1 MSSTARGAVRRLR
14 RAARELRGVAPRP
27 ATPTPSPAPAAV
39 PADRGQQIREVRDL
53 LRDHLPREAV
63 AARPGLRVAVAA
75 SPRLADALAWEWDQT
90 VLEPG
95 QWSGVLEPA
104 GAELVL
110 VEAQSGHV
118 PGWGPADGEPAR
130 LVAAAAALG
139 LPVVVWVT
147 SSSGDTAGLD
157 ALVDAAAVV
166 FVADPAAAV
175 AWREHKPDA
184 VVEVLPPAAAPMQHS
199 PVLVGGSDRRPGAAA
214 FVSDQGALD
223 PVSVAGLESL
233 VAPAVGTRALPE
245 LHAWRARGRRG
256 AVGAEAVLPAAVKPV
271 AVGSTVAELSE
282 PIVDHYRVFVDAARS
297 SPESTW
303 SLLDAAAAQT
313 AVVTLPE
320 YRAALPEDLRSY
332 VATADQPVAFGRE
345 IIARLAQPE
354 LRDREALQLHRAV
367 LAGHTLGHRVDAVL
381 AALGRPVAPFDRS
394 VSIVVPTNREH
405 ELDNVFAN
413 VARQAH
419 RDNELILV
427 LHGLGLDHA
436 DLHARAKEH
445 GVERLQVIDA
455 DSSAAL
461 GTMMNLGVDAASG
474 RYTAK
479 MDDDNFYGRHYLTD
493 LVHAFASTD
502 AGIVGKWAHYVWLRS
517 VNAVVLRYAGYQHR
531 YYRLVQGGSIMADTE
546 LAKDLRFSDIPRAVD
561 TDFLNR
567 AWASGV
573 RTYSSDRFN
582 FVSIRG
588 TDHEA
593 HTWKVTDTEMMIGG
607 GQVAFYGDPRVHV
620 DV

>member
-14 RAARELRGVAPRP
+14 RAARELRGTAPRP
-27 ATPTPSPAPAAV
+27 AAQPPVAAPAE
-39 PADRGQQIREVRDL
+39 RQQTRDFRDL
-53 LRDHLPREAV
+53 LRDRLPREPV

-75 SPRLADALAWEWDQT
+75 SPRLADGLAWEWDQT
-90 VLEPG
+90 LLAPG
-95 QWSGVLEPA
+95 AWSGELES
-104 GAELVL
+104 AEADLLL
-110 VEAQSGHV
+110 VEGRSGHV
-118 PGWGPADGEPAR
+118 PGWGPAAGEPAR
-130 LVAAAAALG
+130 LVAAAAELG
-139 LPVVVWVT
+139 LPVVLWVT
-147 SSSGDTAGLD
+147 ASSDDTEGLD
-157 ALVDAAAVV
+157 ELVEAAAVV
-166 FVADPAAAV
+166 FVADAGAV
-175 AWREHKPDA
+175 GTWQARWPGA
-184 VVEVLPPAAAPMQHS
+184 VVEALPPAAAPMLHS
-199 PVLVGGSDRRPGAAA
+199 PVIVGGSDRRPGTAT
-214 FVSDQGALD
+214 FVADQGALD
-223 PVSVAGLESL
+223 PVSMAGLESL

-245 LHAWRARGRRG
+245 LHAWRARGERG
-256 AVGAEAVLPAAVKPV
+256 TVGTDSALPAAVKPV
-271 AVGSTVAELSE
+271 AVGSTVLELSE
-282 PIVDHYRVFVDAARS
+282 PIADHYQVLVDAARS
-297 SPESTW
+297 SSESTW

-313 AVVTLPE
+313 AVVTLPQ
-320 YRAALPEDLRSY
+320 YRTALPGDLRPY

-345 IIARLAQPE
+345 IIARVTQPE

-367 LAGHTLGHRVDAVL
+367 LAGHTLSHRVDAVL
-381 AALGRPVAPFDRS
+381 TALGRPVTPVDRT

-455 DSSAAL
+455 EASAPL
-461 GTMMNLGVDAASG
+461 GTMMNLGVDAAGG

-493 LVHAFASTD
+493 LVNAFASTE
-502 AGIVGKWAHYVWLRS
+502 AGIVGKWAHYIWLRS

-531 YYRLVQGGSIMADTE
+531 YHRLVQGGSIMADTE

-573 RTYSSDRFN
+573 KTYSSDRFN

-588 TDHEA
+588 TDREA
-593 HTWKVTDTEMMIGG
+593 HTWKVTDTELMIGG
-607 GQVAFYGDPRVHV
+607 AQVAFYGDPRIHV

>member
-1 MSSTARGAVRRLR
+1 MRNAARGVARRLR
-14 RAARELRGVAPRP
+14 RAARELRGTAPRP
-27 ATPTPSPAPAAV
+27 ATVPPVAAPAE
-39 PADRGQQIREVRDL
+39 RGQQNREIRDL
-53 LRDHLPREAV
+53 LRDRPPREAV

-75 SPRLADALAWEWDQT
+75 SPRLADGLAWEWDQT
-90 VLEPG
+90 LLTPG
-95 QWSGVLEPA
+95 EWPDALEPA
-104 GAELVL
+104 AAHLLL
-110 VEAQSGHV
+110 VEARSGHV

-130 LVAAAAALG
+130 LVAAAAELG

-147 SSSGDTAGLD
+147 ASCDDTEGLD
-157 ALVDAAAVV
+157 ALVEAAAVV
-166 FVADPAAAV
+166 FLADAGAV
-175 AWREHKPDA
+175 GAWQARWPGA
-184 VVEVLPPAAAPMQHS
+184 VIEALPPAAAPMVHS
-199 PVLVGGSDRRPGAAA
+199 PVTVGGSERRQGAAA
-214 FVSDQGALD
+214 IVSDQGALD
-223 PVSVAGLESL
+223 PVSLDGLESL
-233 VAPAVGTRALPE
+233 VAPGVGTRALPE
-245 LHAWRARGRRG
+245 LDAWRARGPLG
-256 AVGAEAVLPAAVKPV
+256 AVGTETALPAAVKPI
-271 AVGSTVAELSE
+271 AVGSTVLELSE
-282 PIVDHYRVFVDAARS
+282 PIVDHYRVLVDAARS
-297 SPESTW
+297 SSESTW

-313 AVVTLPE
+313 AVVTLPR
-320 YRAALPEDLRSY
+320 YRAALPDDLRPY
-332 VATADQPVAFGRE
+332 VATADQPVPFGRE
-345 IIARLAQPE
+345 IIARVTQPE

-367 LAGHTLGHRVDAVL
+367 LAGHTLSHRVDTVL
-381 AALGRPVAPFDRS
+381 ASLGRPVTSVDRS

-455 DSSAAL
+455 DSSTPL
-461 GTMMNLGVDAASG
+461 GTMMNLGVDAANG

-493 LVHAFASTD
+493 LVNAFSSTD
-502 AGIVGKWAHYVWLRS
+502 AGIVGKWAHYIWLRS
-517 VNAVVLRYAGYQHR
+517 VNAVVLRFAGYQHR
-531 YYRLVQGGSIMADTE
+531 YHRLVQGGSIMADTA

-573 RTYSSDRFN
+573 KTYSSDRFN

-593 HTWKVTDTEMMIGG
+593 HTWKVTDTELMIGG
-607 GQVAFYGDPRVHV
+607 AQVAFYGDPRVHV